1 MTSDNSSYDEQARII
16 AVIMSPAA
24 DTAYFTTEKAS
35 LNIDKI
41 FYMAS

>member
-1 MTSDNSSYDEQARII
+1 MTSDNSSYDKQARIT
-16 AVIMSPAA
+16 AVMIGPAA
-24 DTAYFTTEKAS
+24 NTAYFAIKKAF